1 MNKVIIRYGVIISI
15 VLIAYFLISKLIG
28 LHQYPVFSAVNAVIF
43 GFGILMA
50 MKNFKSNQSEFKYQ
64 NGFQVGFFT
73 GVFATII
80 FTAFMAVYVYMI
92 DKEFSGAIL
101 DSYGL
106 DYNKGSLIMLITLA
120 IMGISTSLVLTLSFM
135 QLLKES
141 WNTNQKQ

>member
-1 MNKVIIRYGVIISI
+1 MNKVIIRHGVIISI

-28 LHQYPVFSAVNAVIF
+28 LHQYPVFSALNAVIF
-43 GFGILMA
+43 GFGVLMA
-50 MKNFKSNQSEFKYQ
+50 MKQFKSNQSDFKYQ

-73 GVFATII
+73 GVLATIL
-80 FTAFMAVYVYMI
+80 FTAFMAIYVYMI
-92 DKEFSGAIL
+92 DTEFSVAVL